1 MTFGDDATRHYTVPV
16 RDLVAITPTQTPG
29 EADPPSESPP
39 RRTTLRRTKSVLPTL
54 FTLGNLLC
62 GFVAIFMA
70 SRPADA
76 DLLRDWSPLTF
87 AAIFIFLGML
97 CDALD
102 GRVARLTGSTSELGE
117 QLDSMADMVTFGVA
131 PAFLLIQLGNIGVP
145 FFGLDGNIDQ
155 TFDRTAFVVALIYVS
170 CAALRLARF
179 NVELLDDDEHRGFT
193 GLPSPAAAGTV
204 ASLIVL
210 HEHLLFN
217 QAPPTSLAV
226 GSAALGML
234 VVTLLAGLAMVSR
247 LPYGHLL
254 NRYLGDGQSTGR
266 LALLLTVVFLCF
278 IKIQYTLAA
287 GFVLYAISGPIL
299 AVVYHFGKRPV
310 ASTND

>member
-1 MTFGDDATRHYTVPV
+1 M
-16 RDLVAITPTQTPG
+16 RDLLAITPSSAG
-29 EADPPSESPP
+29 SPPKAAPVDTGSESPDP
-39 RRTTLRRTKSVLPTL
+39 RRPKLRRTKSLLPTL

-62 GFVAIFMA
+62 GFVAVFMA

-76 DLLRDWSPLTF
+76 AMPMGWSPLVF
-87 AAIFIFLGML
+87 AALFIFLGML

-117 QLDSMADMVTFGVA
+117 QLDSMADMVSFGVA
-131 PAFLLIQLGNIGVP
+131 PAFMLIQLGDIGVP
-145 FFGLDGNIDQ
+145 FFGIGGTIDQ
-155 TFDRTAFVVALIYVS
+155 TFDRAAFGVALIYVS

-179 NVELLDDDEHRGFT
+179 NVELVEDDDHHGFS
-193 GLPSPAAAGTV
+193 GLPTPAAAGTV

-217 QAPPTSLAV
+217 QAPPTSFAV

-234 VVTLLAGLAMVSR
+234 LVTLVAGLAMVSR

-254 NRYLGDGQSTGR
+254 NRYLGDGLGTGR
-266 LALLLTVVFLCF
+266 IALLLTIVFLAF

-287 GFVLYAISGPIL
+287 GFVIYALSGPAL
-299 AVVYHFGKRPV
+299 ALYHRWRPPTPD
-310 ASTND
+310 ASTHVD

>member
-1 MTFGDDATRHYTVPV
+1 M
-16 RDLVAITPTQTPG
+16 RDLLAITPSSPSAESPTEGNGPDQ
-29 EADPPSESPP
+29 PPSRRPRL
-39 RRTTLRRTKSVLPTL
+39 RRTTSLLPTL

-70 SRPADA
+70 SRPAEA

-87 AAIFIFLGML
+87 AAIFIFLGMV

-131 PAFLLIQLGNIGVP
+131 PAFLLIQLGDIGVP
-145 FFGLDGNIDQ
+145 FFGLGGTIDQ

-179 NVELLDDDEHRGFT
+179 NVELLGDDDHRGFT

-234 VVTLLAGLAMVSR
+234 LVTLVAGLAMVSR

-254 NRYLGDGQSTGR
+254 NRYLGDSLSTGR
-266 LALLLTVVFLCF
+266 IALLLTLVLLAFV
-278 IKIQYTLAA
+278 KVQYTLAA
-287 GFVLYAISGPIL
+287 GFVLYALSGP
-299 AVVYHFGKRPV
+299 VVAIYQALRKTDRST
-310 ASTND
+310 ASTD